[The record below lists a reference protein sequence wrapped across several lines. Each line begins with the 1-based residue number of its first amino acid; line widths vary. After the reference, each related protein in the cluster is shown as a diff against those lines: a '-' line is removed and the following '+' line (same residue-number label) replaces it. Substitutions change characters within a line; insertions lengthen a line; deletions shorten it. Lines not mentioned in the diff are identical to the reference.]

1 MASSQ
6 APPRASIDKRFMG
19 VKKKKEICV
28 HVKIYIE
35 RHESGTKNG
44 KSPSAIRALSTVGA
58 RIDTQLRRL
67 NA

>member
-6 APPRASIDKRFMG
+6 APPRKHRQKVREGKKR
-19 VKKKKEICV
+19 EICV